1 MEKISYLPDMHRVPR
16 LAPLPARAVEPHKV
30 ETVTSDWRESVPVL
44 TGSRVTLRELE
55 IEDAPSLFSMLT
67 TEEVSRFISPPP
79 STVEGFERFI
89 LWAQRERAAG
99 RFVCFAVVPQGTN
112 AAIGIFQLRQIEA
125 GFASGEWGFAIGSP
139 YWGSG
144 VFTEG
149 ARLVADYAFETIGVH
164 RLEARAAVMNGRGNG
179 ALRKIGAVQE
189 GILRRSFV
197 KNGEPLDQVL
207 WSILADDWRRAK
219 VAWLSK
225 AVH

>member
-1 MEKISYLPDMHRVPR
+1 M
-16 LAPLPARAVEPHKV
+16 AQA
-30 ETVTSDWRESVPVL
+30 ETVTSDWRERIPVL

-55 IEDAPSLFSMLT
+55 IEDAASLFTMLS

-99 RFVCFAVVPQGTN
+99 RHVCFAVVPHGANT
-112 AAIGIFQLRQIEA
+112 AIGLFQLRQIES
-125 GFASGEWGFAIGSP
+125 GFASGEWGFAIGSA

-149 ARLVADYAFETIGVH
+149 ARLVADFAFETIRVH

-189 GILRRSFV
+189 GILRRSFT
-197 KNGEPLDQVL
+197 KNGEQLDQVL

-219 VAWLSK
+219 VAWQSK
-225 AVH
+225 AIH

>member
-1 MEKISYLPDMHRVPR
+1 MEKITYLPDMHSTKLVSS
-16 LAPLPARAVEPHKV
+16 LPAPPP
-30 ETVTSDWRESVPVL
+30 ETVSSDWRERVPVL

-55 IEDAPSLFSMLT
+55 IEDAPSLFSMLS

-79 STVEGFERFI
+79 SSVEGFERFI
-89 LWAQRERAAG
+89 LWSQRERAAG
-99 RFVCFAVVPQGTN
+99 RFICFAVVPQGTN
-112 AAIGIFQLRQIEA
+112 TAIGIFQLRQIEA

-219 VAWLSK
+219 VAWQSK
-225 AVH
+225 AIH

>member
-1 MEKISYLPDMHRVPR
+1 MEKISYLPDMHRAPR
-16 LAPLPARAVEPHKV
+16 LAPPPARAAEAHKV
-30 ETVTSDWRESVPVL
+30 DTVTSDWRERVPVL

-55 IEDAPSLFSMLT
+55 IDDAPSLFSMLT

-79 STVEGFERFI
+79 SSVEGFERFI

-112 AAIGIFQLRQIEA
+112 TAIGIFQLRQIEA

-189 GILRRSFV
+189 GILRRSFT
-197 KNGEPLDQVL
+197 KNGEQLDQVL

-219 VAWLSK
+219 VAWQSK